1 MQLVIV
7 GVVVV
12 CNADGRHFAQAVTRQ
27 KMIDRHF
34 FTKHFN
40 LRISSRRA
48 ADNRATQGGKF
59 ISVEIF
65 IVDEGD

>member
-27 KMIDRHF
+27 KMIVRHF
-34 FTKHFN
+34 FSEHFN

-48 ADNRATQGGKF
+48 AYNRATQGGEF
-59 ISVEIF
+59 IRAEIF